1 MKEVVLAIN
10 YQGDII
16 KEDLQTIEKKY
27 NIKVTFVREEE
38 PLGTAGPLKLSEKIL
53 KEDNE
58 SGLIFVFNSDIICD
72 FPLA

>member
-16 KEDLQTIEKKY
+16 KEDLQAIEQKY
-27 NIKVTFVREEE
+27 KIKVTFVREEE

-53 KEDNE
+53 K
-58 SGLIFVFNSDIICD
+58 
-72 FPLA
+72 